1 MTSEL
6 EQKILDEM
14 ASAAGLDAGSI
25 DIETTLHDL
34 GIDSLSALE
43 ILVALEDTFGV
54 TVPEESLR
62 DTGNV
67 SEIVS
72 AFVVE
77 IRNLARTSD
86 QVS

>member
-1 MTSEL
+1 VTSGL
-6 EQKILDEM
+6 EQEILDEM

-25 DIETTLHDL
+25 DIETNLHDL

-43 ILVALEDTFGV
+43 ILVILEDTFGV
-54 TVPEESLR
+54 RVPEESLR
-62 DTGNV
+62 DTSNV

-77 IRNLARTSD
+77 IRNSD
-86 QVS
+86 KEASP

>member
-1 MTSEL
+1 MTSGL
-6 EQKILDEM
+6 EQEILDEM

-25 DIETTLHDL
+25 DIETNLHDL

-43 ILVALEDTFGV
+43 ILVILEDTFGV
-54 TVPEESLR
+54 RVPEESLR
-62 DTGNV
+62 DTSNV

-77 IRNLARTSD
+77 IRNSD
-86 QVS
+86 KEADP

>member
-1 MTSEL
+1 MTSGL
-6 EQKILDEM
+6 EQEILDEM

-25 DIETTLHDL
+25 DIETNLHDL

-43 ILVALEDTFGV
+43 ILVILEDTFGV
-54 TVPEESLR
+54 RVSEESLR
-62 DTGNV
+62 DTSNV

-77 IRNLARTSD
+77 IRNSD
-86 QVS
+86 KEADP